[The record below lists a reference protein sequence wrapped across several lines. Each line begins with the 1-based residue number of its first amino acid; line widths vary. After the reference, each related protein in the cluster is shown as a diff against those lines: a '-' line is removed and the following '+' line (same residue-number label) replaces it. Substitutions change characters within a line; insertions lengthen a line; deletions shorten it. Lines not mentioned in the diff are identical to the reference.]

1 MWRANTRDIR
11 FIAFSPWLDI
21 ISPNCYWHMPTHH
34 FVEQS
39 PDPWPTNR
47 QKKEKKR
54 IRNRIEILPPDVPA
68 AYPQF
73 PVSLLSERMK
83 TGKSTLPPMGTAV
96 KLQLPVFL
104 PSERRKTGKGL
115 YRRSC
120 DCRFSSSLSGGTLE
134 NAVLPPMRAAVKL
147 QLPLFLL
154 SEWRRTGK
162 FESTAHASSGKA
174 ARVSERCRKAFPFP
188 IDIK

>member
-21 ISPNCYWHMPTHH
+21 ISPNCYWHMPTLH

-104 PSERRKTGKGL
+104 LCERRKTVNCSFTAALIGGKVYFPVFLRSERRKTGNWRYAAGT
-115 YRRSC
+115 YGGSVSI
-120 DCRFSSSLSGGTLE
+120 RFLILFSLLLPVGGSWVG
-134 NAVLPPMRAAVKL
+134 A
-147 QLPLFLL
+147 
-154 SEWRRTGK
+154 
-162 FESTAHASSGKA
+162 
-174 ARVSERCRKAFPFP
+174 
-188 IDIK
+188 